1 MQGRVMQVIN
11 MRPDEIL
18 SLIEEA
24 KGTSAYLIKKKDV
37 MGLISKK
44 QRKIEETERIMKDE
58 VVP

>member
-1 MQGRVMQVIN
+1 MQVIN